1 MTQPVLSRPAPA
13 RNGSSLDFAPVVLIV
28 DDDRVLRELCRDSLS
43 DEPLRVLTAA
53 DGLEALALAEAWV
66 PDVVMTDVEMPRLD
80 GFGLV
85 RALRRLYPEV
95 PVIVMTGAD
104 AYAGRPV
111 AEVATEHGALAT
123 FMKPFDLDLMH
134 STIRSAV
141 PFLGRTTVQTVGG
154 GRAA

>member
-1 MTQPVLSRPAPA
+1 MTQPAPSRSPSG
-13 RNGSSLDFAPVVLIV
+13 RSGSSLDFAPIVLIV
-28 DDDRVLRELCRDSLS
+28 DDDRVLREICRDSLS
-43 DEPLRVLTAA
+43 DEPVRVLIAA
-53 DGLEALALAEAWV
+53 DGQEALALAEAWI
-66 PDVVMTDVEMPRLD
+66 PDVVLTDVEMPRLD

-104 AYAGRPV
+104 EYAGRPV

-123 FMKPFDLDLMH
+123 FMKPFDLEHLH
-134 STIRSAV
+134 ATIRGAV
-141 PFLGRTTVQTVGG
+141 PFLGATTSRAVGD